1 MRLFFSILLM
11 LAFSIYTYGQKTLT
25 LNEAITIALHRN
37 TALQKSVN
45 NISSS
50 ESNLKAAWGG
60 LLPSVSASGGWQWSY
75 SKQQGTPIN
84 IGSFVYTPPS
94 TTTQTRNYSAGV
106 NASWTLFDGLSS
118 ITNVSL
124 SQKELE
130 SAKLQ
135 LENLK
140 QNTVFQTISLYYAVI
155 NNQQLLKVK
164 EDNVAWNKRN
174 VETIS
179 ERNKLGAV
187 TLADVYSAQVQ
198 EGNAELDLIQT
209 KNNLEVSK
217 SQLLYFLGLDV
228 LQNYSFSD
236 SLTNQEENILK
247 SNISDQYSGLDEM
260 VKEALANRADYKSAI
275 LNYEGAKNNITI
287 AEGSYYPRLTNS
299 YSYNTYANQLRD
311 LNKSRNFS
319 VGLNLSIPI
328 FEGFSIDNR
337 VQLAK
342 VNAMNS
348 KVDLEDL
355 SRNIKQNLQQTYLNA
370 QAAKKS
376 LDVNKR
382 NMQSAEENLKIAQ
395 EKYSLGSG
403 TLLDVLIANSNY
415 TTART
420 NYINSE
426 FQYIILNEQL
436 KYYLGNLSYKNYE

>member
-1 MRLFFSILLM
+1 MRLFFSLLIILT
-11 LAFSIYTYGQKTLT
+11 FSIYSYGQKLLS
-25 LNEAITIALHRN
+25 LNEAISIALHRN

-60 LLPSVSASGGWQWSY
+60 LLPTVSAQGGWQWSY

-94 TTTQTRNYSAGV
+94 TTTQTRNYSASA
-106 NASWTLFDGLSS
+106 NASWTLFDGLAS

-174 VETIS
+174 VETVT

-209 KNNLEVSK
+209 NNNLEVSK

-236 SLTNQEENILK
+236 SLTTQEENILQAD
-247 SNISDQYSGLDEM
+247 ISEQYTGLDEM

-275 LNYEGAKNNITI
+275 LDYESAQNGITV
-287 AEGSYYPRLTNS
+287 AEGSYFPRLTNS

-311 LNKSRNFS
+311 LNKSKNFS
-319 VGLNLSIPI
+319 VGLNLNIPI

-337 VQLAK
+337 VELAK
-342 VNAMNS
+342 VNAMNK
-348 KVDLEDL
+348 KVDLDDL
-355 SRNIKQNLQQTYLNA
+355 SRNIKQSLQQTYLNA
-370 QAAKKS
+370 QAAKKG

-382 NMQSAEENLKIAQ
+382 TMQSAEENLKIAQ

-436 KYYLGNLSYKNYE
+436 KYYLGILSYKNYE

>member
-1 MRLFFSILLM
+1 M
-11 LAFSIYTYGQKTLT
+11 LS
-25 LNEAITIALHRN
+25 LNEAVNIALHRN

-50 ESNLKAAWGG
+50 ESNLKAAWGS
-60 LLPSVSASGGWQWSY
+60 LLPSVSAQGGWQWSY

-94 TTTQTRNYSAGV
+94 TTTQTRNYSAG
-106 NASWTLFDGLSS
+106 ASASLTLFDGLAS

-140 QNTVFQTISLYYAVI
+140 QNTVFQTISLYYTVI

-174 VETIS
+174 VETVS

-228 LQNYSFSD
+228 LQSYSFSD
-236 SLTNQEENILK
+236 SLTNQEENILQT
-247 SNISDQYSGLDEM
+247 NISDQYAGLDAM
-260 VKEALANRADYKSAI
+260 VKEALSNRADYKSAV
-275 LNYEGAKNNITI
+275 LDYESAQNGITV
-287 AEGSYYPRLTNS
+287 AEGGYFPRLTNS
-299 YSYNTYANQLRD
+299 YNYNTYANQLSD
-311 LNKSRNFS
+311 LNKSKNFS
-319 VGLNLSIPI
+319 VGLNLNIPI

-337 VQLAK
+337 VELAK
-342 VNAMNS
+342 VNAMNT
-348 KVDLEDL
+348 
-355 SRNIKQNLQQTYLNA
+355 I
-370 QAAKKS
+370 S
-376 LDVNKR
+376 LILFASISFFLVF
-382 NMQSAEENLKIAQ
+382 AEF
-395 EKYSLGSG
+395 SSPP
-403 TLLDVLIANSNY
+403 
-415 TTART
+415 
-420 NYINSE
+420 
-426 FQYIILNEQL
+426 
-436 KYYLGNLSYKNYE
+436 